1 VVKIIGRKPLGTQPV
16 YDIGVERDH
25 NFLLFN
31 GSVASNCFNKS
42 HSTAYAYVTYQTA
55 FLKAN
60 YPVEYMTAL
69 LTASS
74 GNQDKVQKYIATCTT
89 MGIDVLQPDINRSQ
103 VDFTP
108 VSGKIL
114 FGFSAI
120 RNLGEGAIEII
131 LQKREAGGDF
141 QSLADFCDRVDLRVV
156 NRRALEPL
164 IYSGAFD
171 RLEKNRKQLIHDL
184 EVLISW
190 AQDRAKD
197 RESGQINIFDVL
209 GNTDNNN
216 SEANDAWKAAPT
228 TPKVEDFSAQE
239 KLQQEKELLGFYVS
253 DHPLKSVRLFANQV
267 LTPINLN
274 ELADQNKRT
283 ILSAIVMLTEVKFH
297 NTKTN
302 GDRMA
307 FVQMEDLTSQADG
320 VIFPKTF
327 ERISSFIE
335 KDARLIVWG
344 KADERDEK
352 IQMIIEDVEPIETAQ
367 MIIVELTPQRV
378 DTATLKRLQSIL
390 QEQSGE
396 RKPQKVPVIARV
408 GALNQSQFVRFDP
421 KYWVQDYEGMV
432 DRLKSAGFQ
441 ARTKA
446 LAENK

>member
-1 VVKIIGRKPLGTQPV
+1 MVKIIGRKPLGTQPV

-25 NFLLFN
+25 NFLLAN

-120 RNLGEGAIEII
+120 RNLGEGAIETI
-131 LQKREAGGDF
+131 LQQREKDGDF
-141 QSLADFCDRVDLRVV
+141 QSLADFCDRVELRVV
-156 NRRALEPL
+156 NRRALESL

-184 EVLISW
+184 DVLISW

-216 SEANDAWKAAPT
+216 SEANDAWKAAPK
-228 TPKVEDFSAQE
+228 TPQVEDFSAQE

-253 DHPLKSVRLFANQV
+253 DHPLKSVRPVANQV

-297 NTKTN
+297 TTKTS
-302 GDRMA
+302 GERMA
-307 FVQMEDLTSQADG
+307 FVQMEDLTGQADG
-320 VIFPKTF
+320 VIFPRTF

-421 KYWVQDYEGMV
+421 KYWVQDYQGMV

-446 LAENK
+446 LAKNQ